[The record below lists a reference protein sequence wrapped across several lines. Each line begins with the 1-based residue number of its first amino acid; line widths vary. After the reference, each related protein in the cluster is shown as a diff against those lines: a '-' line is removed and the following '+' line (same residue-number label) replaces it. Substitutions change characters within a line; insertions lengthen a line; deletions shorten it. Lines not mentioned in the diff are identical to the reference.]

1 MVSPPLRL
9 LIIMPYLPWPTTSG
23 GKLRQYHLLR
33 CLAQR
38 GHRITLLV
46 QSRTPLDA
54 ATRAMLEPLL
64 DELIVLPRRP
74 LRSLATLWHGLFSS
88 LPLLASVNGHAPAL
102 QARVAQLLLQY
113 WDVVQVEHSYAFQP
127 CLRPLAQRRA
137 PLVVSEHNLESSLA
151 AVTWARLPWP
161 LRLLS
166 GLDAARYRR
175 WERRVLGHADAVVAM
190 TDADAQQFAGL
201 TTTPVAVV
209 VNASDTAA
217 FASVQ
222 PDLDGARLL
231 FVGNYDYA
239 PNRDAVAWLLEEV
252 MPRVWAQL
260 PQLTLA
266 LCGHGL
272 PPAWPR
278 RWQDARID
286 WVGFVEDLQVE
297 QARAS
302 AFVAPL
308 RDGGGSK
315 LKVIEAMA
323 AGLPLVATAQAV
335 SGLAV
340 ADGVHCLLA
349 DDAARLAAAIVRLSC
364 DRILAGQLGEAGRAY
379 VRAAHDW
386 SHSTDQLEA
395 VYQQVCQ

>member
-1 MVSPPLRL
+1 MVSPSRRL
-9 LIIMPYLPWPTTSG
+9 LIVMPYLPWPTTSG

-46 QSRTPLDA
+46 QSRTPADA
-54 ATRAMLEPLL
+54 ATLAMLEPLL
-64 DELIVLPRRP
+64 EELIVLPRRP
-74 LRSLATLWHGLFSS
+74 LLSLATLWHGLFSP

-102 QARVAQLLLQY
+102 QARLARLLQQH
-113 WDVVQVEHSYAFQP
+113 WDAVQVEHSYAFEP

-175 WERRVLGHADAVVAM
+175 WERRVLGQADAVVAM
-190 TDADAQQFAGL
+190 TDGDARQFARL
-201 TTTPVAVV
+201 TSAPVAVV

-222 PDLDGARLL
+222 PDLEGGRLL

-239 PNRDAVAWLLEEV
+239 PNRDAVAWLLEAV
-252 MPRVWAQL
+252 MPQVWAQL

-272 PPAWPR
+272 PAAWPR
-278 RWQDARID
+278 RWNDRRID
-286 WVGFVEDLQVE
+286 WVGFVEDLQGE

-302 AFVAPL
+302 VFVAPL

-323 AGLPLVATAQAV
+323 AGLPLVATTQAV

-340 ADGVHCLLA
+340 AHGEHCLLA
-349 DDAARLAAAIVRLSC
+349 DDAAGLVAAIVRLCADSA
-364 DRILAGQLGEAGRAY
+364 LAGRIGEAGRAH

-386 SHSTDQLEA
+386 AHSTDQLEA
-395 VYQQVCQ
+395 VYARVCQ